1 MNWFRCQLE
10 PGYVARFIDYG
21 NTEKKKKY
29 EFYNLPEDLRNSSP
43 AALKIKLKNTDS
55 TVKDLEEAL
64 FDVKIELMIDSEGVG
79 TFYKDG
85 IELFKRERGVKV
97 CSCLVTAIFIFYLL
111 NHFFNIFF
119 YHYFSFS
126 TRSGLP
132 KMGLLADLSS
142 YNLVHLQTTNKNWK
156 IVYLSKGEG

>member
-1 MNWFRCQLE
+1 M
-10 PGYVARFIDYG
+10 ARFIDYG

-29 EFYNLPEDLRNSSP
+29 EFYNLPADLRNSSP

-85 IELFKRERGVKV
+85 IELFKRERAVKV

-119 YHYFSFS
+119 ITIFPFLH
-126 TRSGLP
+126 GLGCP
-132 KMGLLADLSS
+132 RWDFLQISARIILYTYKLKIRNRIFVERGGL
-142 YNLVHLQTTNKNWK
+142 V
-156 IVYLSKGEG
+156 